1 MVYACACALAA
12 MAISLAAG
20 RPIVTALRLLKIG
33 KAESGEEPAEY
44 AKRAGKPTM
53 GGFIFLAGILPV
65 GAFIA
70 LDRDGDIFL
79 PLAAMAV
86 AALAGMADDAQTLVG
101 RQRVTG
107 HERWLWLVKWGVL
120 VGIGLAAALV
130 LYYQLDLQHAVLPA
144 FIGDSYSLG
153 LLYIPVVVAVFVV
166 AVSGALPTDGM
177 DGLMAGVS
185 IFAFLAYAVIAL
197 SQGQEALGAFALAV
211 TGACAGY
218 LWYNAS
224 PATVIM
230 GEVGAQAL
238 AVGWVVVAF
247 MTGWWLLM
255 PVIGVIFVA
264 EGLSDVIQIAYFKRT
279 GGKRVFKMA
288 PIHYHFQ
295 LSGWAETQVVTRF
308 WLVGAAGALA
318 GIALALAE

>member
-1 MVYACACALAA
+1 MVYACVCALVA
-12 MAISLAAG
+12 MAIALAAG
-20 RPIVTALRLLKIG
+20 RPIVNALRVLKIG

-53 GGFIFLAGILPV
+53 GGFIFLAAILPI

-70 LDRDGDIFL
+70 LDKSNDIFL

-86 AALAGMADDAQTLVG
+86 AAGAGIVDDAQTLVG

-107 HERWLWLVKWGVL
+107 HERWLWGVKWAAL
-120 VGIGLAAALV
+120 IAIGFGAALV
-130 LYYQLDLQHAVLPA
+130 LYYELDLEHLVLPS
-144 FIGDSYSLG
+144 FLGGSYSLG

-185 IFAFLAYAVIAL
+185 IFAFLAYGVIAL
-197 SQGQEALGAFALAV
+197 AQGQDALGAFALTVA
-211 TGACAGY
+211 GAGAGY

-230 GEVGAQAL
+230 GEVGATAL

-247 MTGWWLLM
+247 MTGWWILM

-264 EGLSDVIQIAYFKRT
+264 EGLSDVLQIAYFKST
-279 GGKRVFKMA
+279 GGKRIFKMA

-295 LSGWAETQVVTRF
+295 LSGWAETQVVARF
-308 WLVGAAGALA
+308 WLVGVAGALA